1 MFLLTE
7 NESAQIRVNLYKE
20 NKNMALRELAITTDS
35 YAYDEEEINEN
46 VITPGYD
53 TTNDYITY
61 VSGAAHTPAF
71 KSLRVNSFG
80 DNANRDVIIE
90 EAIDQVAAA
99 SIYGGTYGAN
109 GQFEAAFRGWD
120 FATSGLL
127 LGALGAQTPLP
138 VVANQ
143 AHGAG
148 LRYTLEMTA
157 QPLALKIIDE
167 QATDTSGTNSVHGS
181 TTVYRGVGITN
192 MEINL
197 NVKEYSRSTFQWIA
211 RRSETYDVAYNSPN
225 NTVNG
230 EPAIFYNAV
239 LKWKGEG
246 ETDYETLKCK
256 GFTMTLARTMD
267 QDYFYI
273 GSEFLQGLYYNG
285 LTDLGGQITLGAG
298 DWQRIRTMLT
308 GAKTGGSN
316 TLDQSKQEFFGVVN
330 PTTGASTV
338 LANQIPGGEF
348 VIVLHKPDGSK
359 EVAKI
364 TCNKAKLTEM
374 ARSVQGRNQFE
385 KTVNWKAQIND
396 TDKFFIEVYN
406 S

>member
-1 MFLLTE
+1 M
-7 NESAQIRVNLYKE
+7 
-20 NKNMALRELAITTDS
+20 RELAITTDS
-35 YAYDEEEINEN
+35 YAYDEEEINDY

-61 VSGAAHTPAF
+61 VSGADHTPAF
-71 KSLRVNSFG
+71 KSLRVNSFS
-80 DNANRDVIIE
+80 DSANRDVIIE

-127 LGALGAQTPLP
+127 LGALGSQTPEN
-138 VVANQ
+138 VASNS

-148 LRYTLEMTA
+148 LKYTLTMVP
-157 QPLALKIIDE
+157 QPLALKIVDE
-167 QATDTSGTNSVHGS
+167 QATDTSGSNTVSGT

-211 RRSETYDVAYNSPN
+211 RRSEVFDSAYNSAN
-225 NTVNG
+225 NTVSG

-246 ETDYETLKCK
+246 ASTYETLKCK

-285 LTDLGGQITLGAG
+285 LTDLGGEITLGAG
-298 DWQRIRTMLT
+298 DWQRIRTMLAGET
-308 GAKTGGSN
+308 TAGKN
-316 TLDQSKQEFFGVVN
+316 TLDEDKQEFFGSVN
-330 PTTGASTV
+330 PSTGATTV
-338 LANQIPGGEF
+338 LANAIPGGEF
-348 VIVLHKPDGSK
+348 IIVLHKPDGTK
-359 EVAKI
+359 EAAKI
-364 TCNKAKLTEM
+364 TCNKAKLTDM
-374 ARSVQGRNQFE
+374 SRSVQGRNQFE
-385 KTVNWKAQIND
+385 KKVNWKAQIND
-396 TDKFFIEVYN
+396 TDKFSIEVYN
-406 S
+406 N

>member
-1 MFLLTE
+1 
-7 NESAQIRVNLYKE
+7 
-20 NKNMALRELAITTDS
+20 MALRELAITTDS
-35 YAYDEEEINEN
+35 YAYDEEEINDY

-61 VSGAAHTPAF
+61 VSGATHTPAF
-71 KSLRVNSFG
+71 KSLRVNSFS

-127 LGALGAQTPLP
+127 LGALGLQTP
-138 VVANQ
+138 VDVASNQ

-148 LRYTLEMTA
+148 LRYELTMTP
-157 QPLALKIIDE
+157 QPLALKIVDE
-167 QATDTSGTNSVHGS
+167 QATDTTGSNNVRGT

-197 NVKEYSRSTFQWIA
+197 QVKEYSRSTFQWIA
-211 RRSETYDVAYNSPN
+211 RRSETFDTAYNSPN
-225 NTVNG
+225 NTING

-246 ETDYETLKCK
+246 AGDYETLKCK

-298 DWQRIRTMLT
+298 DWQRIRTMLSGQTTT
-308 GAKTGGSN
+308 GDE
-316 TLDQSKQEFFGVVN
+316 TLDKSKREFFGEVN
-330 PTTGASTV
+330 GTTGVTTV

-348 VIVLHKPDGSK
+348 VIVLHDPAGTK

-396 TDKFFIEVYN
+396 TDKFYIEVYN